1 MYKDREKQK
10 QANREANKRYRK
22 KGITQGIT
30 EGQGITGGITDIP
43 DFARVLPQDRI
54 NRIQAILRER
64 ARVGLFD
71 DSQER
76 WERAV
81 GYLKWEQSGR
91 PMSIPEKLVTQ
102 RNSLEAIVDACNGR
116 KDILDGIRVGVDG
129 PNLSLITELLEVTG

>member
-1 MYKDREKQK
+1 MYKDKTKQK
-10 QANREANKRYRK
+10 EANREANRRYRER

-30 EGQGITGGITDIP
+30 PSEGITDIP

-54 NRIQAILRER
+54 DRIQAILRER
-64 ARVGLFD
+64 ARVELFD

-81 GYLKWEQSGR
+81 SYLKWEQSGE

-102 RNSLEAIVDACNGR
+102 RNSLEAIVDVCHGR
-116 KDILDGIRVGVDG
+116 QDILDGIRVGVDG
-129 PNLSLITELLEVTG
+129 PNLSTMAELLEVTS

>member
-1 MYKDREKQK
+1 MMYKDKEKQK
-10 QANREANKRYRK
+10 EANREANRRYRK

-30 EGQGITGGITDIP
+30 EEEGITP
-43 DFARVLPQDRI
+43 DFAKVLPQDRI
-54 NRIQAILRER
+54 DRIHIILRER

-81 GYLKWEQSGR
+81 SYLQWEQSGK

-102 RNSLEAIVDACNGR
+102 RKGLGAIVEACHSR
-116 KDILDGIRVGVDG
+116 KDILDGIHVGVDG
-129 PNLSLITELLEVTG
+129 PDLSTIDELLEVTG